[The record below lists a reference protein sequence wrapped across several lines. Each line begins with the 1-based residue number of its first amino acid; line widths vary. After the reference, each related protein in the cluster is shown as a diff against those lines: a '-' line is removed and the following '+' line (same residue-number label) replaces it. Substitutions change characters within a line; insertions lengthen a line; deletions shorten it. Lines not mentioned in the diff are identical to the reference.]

1 MLQEVRQSLATLLK
15 QYEDTRNQ
23 ASAILGNL
31 QGLVSAREAQSLV
44 LADAEPLRKGLEE
57 VQAKLSEGAGI
68 GGLVSAFQKNGLGDV
83 VASWISNNTNLP
95 ISAEQIQSVLG
106 QGPLQDLASKMGL
119 STGDVASTL
128 SERLPG
134 LVDQLT
140 PNGELPS
147 GDLMSQGLGMLK
159 GFMKS

>member
-1 MLQEVRQSLATLLK
+1 MGLFDSIAGQVVQQATSALSGGNSTDGNNMMQMLTGLLNNP
-15 QYEDTRNQ
+15 E
-23 ASAILGNL
+23 LG
-31 QGLVSAREAQSLV
+31 
-44 LADAEPLRKGLEE
+44 
-57 VQAKLSEGAGI
+57 GI
-68 GGLVSAFQKNGLGDV
+68 SGLVSAFQKNGLGDT

-128 SERLPG
+128 SEQLPG

-140 PNGELPS
+140 PDGQLPS
-147 GDLMSQGLGMLK
+147 GDLMSQGMGLLK

>member
-1 MLQEVRQSLATLLK
+1 MGLFDSIAGQFVQQAT
-15 QYEDTRNQ
+15 
-23 ASAILGNL
+23 SALSG
-31 QGLVSAREAQSLV
+31 GAQS
-44 LADAEPLRKGLEE
+44 ADGNNIMQMLTGLLNNPE
-57 VQAKLSEGAGI
+57 LGGI
-68 GGLVSAFQKNGLGDV
+68 SGLVSAFQKNGLGDT

-119 STGDVASTL
+119 STETVASTL
-128 SERLPG
+128 SEQLPS

-147 GDLMSQGLGMLK
+147 GNLMAQGLGMLK

>member
-1 MLQEVRQSLATLLK
+1 MGLFDSIAGQVAQQA
-15 QYEDTRNQ
+15 
-23 ASAILGNL
+23 ASALSGSPSADGNQIMTML
-31 QGLVSAREAQSLV
+31 TGLLNNPEI
-44 LADAEPLRKGLEE
+44 G
-57 VQAKLSEGAGI
+57 GI

-95 ISAEQIQSVLG
+95 ISVQQIQSVLG
-106 QGPLQDLASKMGL
+106 QGPLQDVASKMGL
-119 STGDVASTL
+119 SSGDVASAL

-140 PNGELPS
+140 PNGQLPS
-147 GDLMSQGLGMLK
+147 GDLMAQGLGMLK

>member
-1 MLQEVRQSLATLLK
+1 MGLFDSIAGQVAQQA
-15 QYEDTRNQ
+15 
-23 ASAILGNL
+23 ASALSGSPSADGNQIMTML
-31 QGLVSAREAQSLV
+31 TGLLNNPEI
-44 LADAEPLRKGLEE
+44 G
-57 VQAKLSEGAGI
+57 GI

-95 ISAEQIQSVLG
+95 ISAQQIQSVLG
-106 QGPLQDLASKMGL
+106 QGPLQDVASKMGL
-119 STGDVASTL
+119 SSGDVASAL

-140 PNGELPS
+140 PNGQLPS
-147 GDLMSQGLGMLK
+147 GDLMAQGLGMLK

>member
-1 MLQEVRQSLATLLK
+1 MGLFDSIAGQVAQQA
-15 QYEDTRNQ
+15 
-23 ASAILGNL
+23 ASALSGKHSADGNQIMTML
-31 QGLVSAREAQSLV
+31 TGLLNNPEI
-44 LADAEPLRKGLEE
+44 G
-57 VQAKLSEGAGI
+57 GI

-95 ISAEQIQSVLG
+95 ISADQIQSVLG
-106 QGPLQDLASKMGL
+106 QGPLQDVASKMGL
-119 STGDVASTL
+119 SSGDVASAL

-140 PNGELPS
+140 PNGQLPS
-147 GDLMSQGLGMLK
+147 GDLMAQGLGMLK

>member
-1 MLQEVRQSLATLLK
+1 MGLFDSIAGQVVQQAT
-15 QYEDTRNQ
+15 
-23 ASAILGNL
+23 SALSG
-31 QGLVSAREAQSLV
+31 GAQS
-44 LADAEPLRKGLEE
+44 ADGNNMMQMLTGLLNNPE
-57 VQAKLSEGAGI
+57 LGGI
-68 GGLVSAFQKNGLGDV
+68 SGLVSAFQKNGLGDT

-119 STGDVASTL
+119 STDSVASTL
-128 SERLPG
+128 SEQLPG

>member
-1 MLQEVRQSLATLLK
+1 MGLFDSIAGQVAQQA
-15 QYEDTRNQ
+15 
-23 ASAILGNL
+23 ASALSGKHSADGNQL
-31 QGLVSAREAQSLV
+31 MTMLTGLLNNPEI
-44 LADAEPLRKGLEE
+44 G
-57 VQAKLSEGAGI
+57 GI

-106 QGPLQDLASKMGL
+106 QGPLQDVASKMGL
-119 STGDVASTL
+119 SSGDVASVL

-140 PNGELPS
+140 PNGQLPS
-147 GDLMSQGLGMLK
+147 GDLMAQGLGMLK

>member
-1 MLQEVRQSLATLLK
+1 MGLFDSIAGQVAQQA
-15 QYEDTRNQ
+15 
-23 ASAILGNL
+23 ASALSGSPSADGNQIMTML
-31 QGLVSAREAQSLV
+31 TGLLNNPEI
-44 LADAEPLRKGLEE
+44 G
-57 VQAKLSEGAGI
+57 GI
-68 GGLVSAFQKNGLGDV
+68 SGLVSAFQKNGLGDV

-106 QGPLQDLASKMGL
+106 QGPLQDVASKMGL
-119 STGDVASTL
+119 SSGDVASAL

-140 PNGELPS
+140 PNGQLPS
-147 GDLMSQGLGMLK
+147 GDLMAQGLGMLK

>member
-1 MLQEVRQSLATLLK
+1 MGLFNSIAGQVAQQA
-15 QYEDTRNQ
+15 
-23 ASAILGNL
+23 ASALSGSPSADNNQIMTMLT
-31 QGLVSAREAQSLV
+31 GLLNNPQI
-44 LADAEPLRKGLEE
+44 G
-57 VQAKLSEGAGI
+57 GI

-106 QGPLQDLASKMGL
+106 QGPLQDMASKMGL
-119 STGDVASTL
+119 SSGDVASAL

-140 PNGELPS
+140 PNGQLPS
-147 GDLMSQGLGMLK
+147 GDWMAQGLGMLK

>member
-1 MLQEVRQSLATLLK
+1 MGLFDSIAGQVVQQT
-15 QYEDTRNQ
+15 
-23 ASAILGNL
+23 ASALSGKSSAEDGNQIMTML
-31 QGLVSAREAQSLV
+31 TGLLNNPEI
-44 LADAEPLRKGLEE
+44 G
-57 VQAKLSEGAGI
+57 GI
-68 GGLVSAFQKNGLGDV
+68 GGLVSAFQKYDLGNV

-106 QGPLQDLASKMGL
+106 HEPLQDVASKMGL
-119 STGDVASTL
+119 SSGDVASAL

-140 PNGELPS
+140 PNGQLPT
-147 GDLMSQGLGMLK
+147 GDLLAQGLGMLQ

>member
-1 MLQEVRQSLATLLK
+1 MGLFDSIAGQVAQQA
-15 QYEDTRNQ
+15 
-23 ASAILGNL
+23 ASALSGKHSADGNQIMTML
-31 QGLVSAREAQSLV
+31 TGLLNNP
-44 LADAEPLRKGLEE
+44 DIG
-57 VQAKLSEGAGI
+57 GI

-106 QGPLQDLASKMGL
+106 QGPLQDVASKMGL
-119 STGDVASTL
+119 SSGDVASAL

-140 PNGELPS
+140 PNGQLPS
-147 GDLMSQGLGMLK
+147 GDLMAQGLGMLK

>member
-1 MLQEVRQSLATLLK
+1 MGLFDSISGQVVQQAT
-15 QYEDTRNQ
+15 
-23 ASAILGNL
+23 SALSG
-31 QGLVSAREAQSLV
+31 GAQS
-44 LADAEPLRKGLEE
+44 ADGNHMMQMLTGLLNNPE
-57 VQAKLSEGAGI
+57 LGGI
-68 GGLVSAFQKNGLGDV
+68 SGLVSAFQKNGLGDT

-95 ISAEQIQSVLG
+95 VSAEQIQSVLG

-119 STGDVASTL
+119 STDAVAGTL
-128 SERLPG
+128 SEQLPG

-147 GDLMSQGLGMLK
+147 GDLMAQGLGMLK

>member
-1 MLQEVRQSLATLLK
+1 MGLFDSIAGQVAQQA
-15 QYEDTRNQ
+15 
-23 ASAILGNL
+23 ASALSGQHSADSNQIMTMLT
-31 QGLVSAREAQSLV
+31 GLLNNP
-44 LADAEPLRKGLEE
+44 DIG
-57 VQAKLSEGAGI
+57 GI

-106 QGPLQDLASKMGL
+106 QGPLQDVASKMGL
-119 STGDVASTL
+119 SSGDVASAM

-140 PNGELPS
+140 PNGQLPS
-147 GDLMSQGLGMLK
+147 GDLIAQGLGMLK

>member
-1 MLQEVRQSLATLLK
+1 MGLFDSIAGQVVQQATSALSGGNSTDGNNMMQMLTGLLNNP
-15 QYEDTRNQ
+15 E
-23 ASAILGNL
+23 
-31 QGLVSAREAQSLV
+31 
-44 LADAEPLRKGLEE
+44 LR
-57 VQAKLSEGAGI
+57 GI
-68 GGLVSAFQKNGLGDV
+68 SGLVSAFQKNGLGDT

-128 SERLPG
+128 SEQLPG

-140 PNGELPS
+140 PDGQLPS
-147 GDLMSQGLGMLK
+147 GDLMSQGMGLLK

>member
-1 MLQEVRQSLATLLK
+1 MGLFDSIAGQVVQQAT
-15 QYEDTRNQ
+15 
-23 ASAILGNL
+23 SALSG
-31 QGLVSAREAQSLV
+31 GAQS
-44 LADAEPLRKGLEE
+44 ADGNNMMQMLTGL
-57 VQAKLSEGAGI
+57 LSNPELGGI
-68 GGLVSAFQKNGLGDV
+68 SGLVSAFQKNGLGDT

-119 STGDVASTL
+119 STDSVASTL
-128 SERLPG
+128 SEQLPG

>member
-1 MLQEVRQSLATLLK
+1 MGLFDSIAGQVVQQATSALSGGAQSADGNNMMQMLTGLLSNP
-15 QYEDTRNQ
+15 E
-23 ASAILGNL
+23 LGGIS
-31 QGLVSAREAQSLV
+31 GLVN
-44 LADAEPLRKGLEE
+44 
-57 VQAKLSEGAGI
+57 
-68 GGLVSAFQKNGLGDV
+68 AFQKNGLGDT

-119 STGDVASTL
+119 STDAVAGTL
-128 SERLPG
+128 SEQLPG

-147 GDLMSQGLGMLK
+147 GDLMAQGLGMLK

>member
-1 MLQEVRQSLATLLK
+1 MGLFDSIAGQVAQQA
-15 QYEDTRNQ
+15 
-23 ASAILGNL
+23 ASALSGNSSADDNQIMTML
-31 QGLVSAREAQSLV
+31 TGLLNNPQI
-44 LADAEPLRKGLEE
+44 G
-57 VQAKLSEGAGI
+57 GI

-106 QGPLQDLASKMGL
+106 QGPLQDVANKMGL
-119 STGDVASTL
+119 SSGDVASAL

-140 PNGELPS
+140 PNGQLPS
-147 GDLMSQGLGMLK
+147 GDLMVQGLGMLK

>member
-1 MLQEVRQSLATLLK
+1 MGLFDSIAGQVAQQA
-15 QYEDTRNQ
+15 
-23 ASAILGNL
+23 ASALSGKHSADGNQIMTML
-31 QGLVSAREAQSLV
+31 TGLLNNPEI
-44 LADAEPLRKGLEE
+44 G
-57 VQAKLSEGAGI
+57 GI
-68 GGLVSAFQKNGLGDV
+68 DGLVSAFQKNGLGDV

-106 QGPLQDLASKMGL
+106 QGPLQDVASKMGL
-119 STGDVASTL
+119 SSGDVASAL

-140 PNGELPS
+140 PNGQLPS
-147 GDLMSQGLGMLK
+147 GDLMAQGLGMLK

>member
-1 MLQEVRQSLATLLK
+1 VAQQAAASLSGGTQSADGNNMMQMLTGLLNNP
-15 QYEDTRNQ
+15 E
-23 ASAILGNL
+23 LG
-31 QGLVSAREAQSLV
+31 
-44 LADAEPLRKGLEE
+44 
-57 VQAKLSEGAGI
+57 GI
-68 GGLVSAFQKNGLGDV
+68 SGLVSAFQKNGLGDT

-119 STGDVASTL
+119 STDSVASTL
-128 SERLPG
+128 SEQLPG

>member
-1 MLQEVRQSLATLLK
+1 MGLFDSIAGQVAQQA
-15 QYEDTRNQ
+15 
-23 ASAILGNL
+23 ASALSGNPSAGGNQIMSML
-31 QGLVSAREAQSLV
+31 TGL
-44 LADAEPLRKGLEE
+44 
-57 VQAKLSEGAGI
+57 LSNPEIGGI

-95 ISAEQIQSVLG
+95 ISADQIQSALG
-106 QGPLQDLASKMGL
+106 QGPLQDVASKMGL
-119 STGDVASTL
+119 SSVDVASAL

-140 PNGELPS
+140 PNGQLPS
-147 GDLMSQGLGMLK
+147 GDLMAQGLDMLK